1 MFKSLFHKRKKGS
14 EKTNEFLKKA
24 DVVLKGFSS
33 GENSLVDIKTL
44 RSLIIEKWYYLE
56 NNAGRYKLVSLTE
69 DEATFVTEMN
79 EGGSFGVHHHDG
91 EETGI
96 VVEGHLID
104 DINNLKVLK
113 GETFK
118 YNKNQS
124 HKPYCRIKSI
134 YEVSF
139 T

>member
-1 MFKSLFHKRKKGS
+1 M
-14 EKTNEFLKKA
+14 
-24 DVVLKGFSS
+24 
-33 GENSLVDIKTL
+33 VDIKTL

-113 GETFK
+113 GGNIQIQQEPKPQTLLQ
-118 YNKNQS
+118 NQ
-124 HKPYCRIKSI
+124 INL
-134 YEVSF
+134 
-139 T
+139 

>member
-1 MFKSLFHKRKKGS
+1 MFKSLFHKKKKKGS

-79 EGGSFGVHHHDG
+79 EGGFFRGPS
-91 EETGI
+91 
-96 VVEGHLID
+96 
-104 DINNLKVLK
+104 
-113 GETFK
+113 
-118 YNKNQS
+118 
-124 HKPYCRIKSI
+124 P
-134 YEVSF
+134 
-139 T
+139 